1 MVPEAYQTLDYVT
14 TMPDIYERKEMQ
26 LQLDFRRL

>member
-1 MVPEAYQTLDYVT
+1 MVLEAHQTLEYVT
-14 TMPDIYERKEMQ
+14 AMPDFLGRKEMQ